1 MGWGLPGSRG
11 GAATYPSGGYGPS
24 GRTPGS
30 GQPSWWQNYG
40 GNVMTGIT
48 GALGAWGQ
56 YDTNKKNIQLA
67 REQMAFQERMSNT
80 QVQRRMEDLRLAG
93 INPLLAGKWEASSP
107 AGAMA
112 TTQSAISQGVTT
124 AAQAQAM
131 RLAMSKTQAEIRN
144 LNARSTVQES
154 TGDIMSPAR
163 GVMAPMG
170 KEVRALFGA
179 SDEGTLTGSARRW
192 LTDQFEQASQNVGPH
207 SITGMMLGRQRVQN
221 AGRKSPEQ
229 PKGKSIRSGKYK
241 TVEIRPYV
249 YQKYVLENGKWMKVG
264 SPTSQGT
271 N

>member
-1 MGWGLPGSRG
+1 
-11 GAATYPSGGYGPS
+11 
-24 GRTPGS
+24 
-30 GQPSWWQNYG
+30 
-40 GNVMTGIT
+40 MTGIT

-170 KEVRALFGA
+170 REVRALFGA
-179 SDEGTLTGSARRW
+179 SDEGTLTGNARRW
-192 LTDQFEQASQNVGPH
+192 LTDQFEKASQNVGPH
-207 SITGMMLGRQRVQN
+207 SITAGWLGRQRVQDAQN
-221 AGRKSPEQ
+221 RGRTVPEQ
-229 PKGKSIRSGKYK
+229 PKGKSISSGRYK
-241 TVEIRPYV
+241 TVEVRPYV